1 MASGSESSLS
11 DELPCL
17 PVSLASDR
25 IRFYDTGRIGGMAD
39 KTELEVES
47 KQSRTDAAEM
57 LHQIADEIA
66 SGDEITV
73 EGDNAAITVPGTV
86 EDIKTELEAEH
97 EIKGEYDQV
106 EIEVELEWTII
117 PDENSEDPDE

>member
-1 MASGSESSLS
+1 MAE
-11 DELPCL
+11 
-17 PVSLASDR
+17 
-25 IRFYDTGRIGGMAD
+25 

-47 KQSRTDAAEM
+47 KQSRKDAAEM
-57 LHQIADEIA
+57 LRQIADEIV

-73 EGDNAAITVPGTV
+73 EGNNASITVPGST

-106 EIEVELEWTII
+106 EVEVELEWTII
-117 PDENSEDPDE
+117 PDENSEDADE